1 MSDHLTEQTTEKII
15 GNSNYWGFWV
25 TLALSILIFIIFS
38 VLQSLILTGYMF
50 INEGVSIADALQ
62 SDSTV
67 DLEKLL
73 SNYALNGDAI
83 SISQIPSA
91 LIGIALVI
99 LFVFLRRTIGIK
111 DYLELYTPKLKH
123 LFLFLGLMILA
134 MMLME
139 AVNVWFD
146 RPTPEF
152 MTKVYSST
160 KNLPLLWIAV
170 GVSAPFFEEVLF
182 RGFFFEGIRNSA
194 FGTLGA
200 ILLTSASWAIIHMQY
215 GWFEI
220 ISIFFIGI
228 LFAIA
233 KLKTKSLYVPIAM
246 HMLMNLAASLSMQ
259 FNL

>member
-111 DYLELYTPKLKH
+111 DYLELYL
-123 LFLFLGLMILA
+123 
-134 MMLME
+134 
-139 AVNVWFD
+139 
-146 RPTPEF
+146 RQ
-152 MTKVYSST
+152 S
-160 KNLPLLWIAV
+160 
-170 GVSAPFFEEVLF
+170 
-182 RGFFFEGIRNSA
+182 
-194 FGTLGA
+194 
-200 ILLTSASWAIIHMQY
+200 
-215 GWFEI
+215 
-220 ISIFFIGI
+220 
-228 LFAIA
+228 
-233 KLKTKSLYVPIAM
+233 
-246 HMLMNLAASLSMQ
+246 
-259 FNL
+259 